1 MKKKPFYLKKIIS
14 HIVNK
19 VRINSKNN
27 NNNNNNINLALTV
40 PVVAGLVSEFLQ
52 MCVFLLCPHVDF
64 LCGYTSLVSLPLLV
78 KTLFILLSHI
88 YDLISP

>member
-1 MKKKPFYLKKIIS
+1 MKKKPFCLKKIIS

-19 VRINSKNN
+19 VRINSKK
-27 NNNNNNINLALTV
+27 NNNNNINLALTV